1 MARPIFVF
9 STSNTNPP
17 IDSAARA
24 SNSTCVC
31 EITAPPM
38 LMGSVDSNC
47 GKGKGLRVQ
56 IIMAKVC
63 SRMETPM
70 AVIRGRGGGVAQAAV
85 GDPLD
90 DDIDQN
96 TDGNGAKDGGGQF
109 QVTGPVRHIDAQQF
123 EDGQAHHGADHEHVA
138 VGEVDQVQ
146 NAVHHCV
153 TEGD

>member
-1 MARPIFVF
+1 MRPATRGFSAVARMARPILVF
-9 STSNTNPP
+9 STSNTKPP

-24 SNSTCVC
+24 SSSTCVC

-70 AVIRGRGGGVAQAAV
+70 AVIRGARRGA
-85 GDPLD
+85 L
-90 DDIDQN
+90 
-96 TDGNGAKDGGGQF
+96 
-109 QVTGPVRHIDAQQF
+109 RRRR
-123 EDGQAHHGADHEHVA
+123 
-138 VGEVDQVQ
+138 
-146 NAVHHCV
+146 
-153 TEGD
+153 